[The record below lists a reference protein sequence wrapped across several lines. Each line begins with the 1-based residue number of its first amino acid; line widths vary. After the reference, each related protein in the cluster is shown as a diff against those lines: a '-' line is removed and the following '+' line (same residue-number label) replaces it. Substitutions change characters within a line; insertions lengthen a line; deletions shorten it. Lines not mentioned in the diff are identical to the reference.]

1 MSKHQSL
8 CREKFCTNKKA
19 GKNTLCHKHIKRKWR
34 EKNIM
39 LSAYGNLKTNAK
51 KRKKEFTIT
60 FQDFKEFCIETEYL
74 MGKGR
79 SKTSYTIDRIRD
91 EEGYVKGNLRVLTNS
106 NNVKKENNRR
116 KQLVYVKYGSKSMSF
131 NFVEVKEKD
140 NTDVPF

>member
-1 MSKHQSL
+1 
-8 CREKFCTNKKA
+8 
-19 GKNTLCHKHIKRKWR
+19 
-34 EKNIM
+34 M